1 MALKK
6 TMVDEKGIVSNYHMI
21 AGIQVT
27 DKINV
32 AVKSYTEDGYRA
44 FEKQRETDDK
54 IGRQLMQQHIE
65 EMAKESPDHELIA
78 SIQEEMSKLNIEQ
91 VDYSVGLHEI
101 ILPFDKSDD
110 LSYEVIYER
119 LKLDPIFEGSE
130 NC

>member
-6 TMVDEKGIVSNYHMI
+6 KMIDEKGIVSNYHMI

-32 AVKSYTEDGYRA
+32 AVKSYTEEGYRA
-44 FEKQRETDDK
+44 FEKEREADDK

-65 EMAKESPDHELIA
+65 EMSKEQPDHELIA
-78 SIQEEMSKLNIEQ
+78 SIQEQMSKLNIEQ

-110 LSYEVIYER
+110 LSYEALYEK
-119 LKLDPIFEGSE
+119 LKSDEIFAGAED
-130 NC
+130 C